1 MSDEFDDVQA
11 DISNSL
17 AAELTGTLG
26 VSDDAAVD
34 QPLPDRLADSVDD
47 YDRHVAD
54 KDLEPEELVEEDEQ
68 PRKAGRNVPLS
79 ALQGERTKRQLLQQQ
94 LDAQAQQNAELMQQL
109 AQFQQYQQQVAQA
122 QQQQAQQEAM
132 PDFDEDP
139 RGYIEAKERQ
149 LTEQLQDIQYQQRF
163 QHAAAQ
169 LQQERQQ
176 LAPVVIEAET
186 AFAES
191 VGVENYRTAFDAVH
205 QAVQANMRQQH
216 PSASP
221 QEMELIAQAVNVQ
234 FVRECQARGVNPAEH
249 IYNRAIEMG
258 FTPGQH
264 VPASRQPIR
273 QPPTSLSSLP
283 ASGRAPDEQGKVS
296 ARDIATMPQDEF
308 DKLFNSM
315 KEAGTQRPVI

>member
-34 QPLPDRLADSVDD
+34 QPLPDRLADDVDD
-47 YDRHVAD
+47 YDRHAAD

-68 PRKAGRNVPLS
+68 QQTGGKVPLG
-79 ALQGERTKRQLLQQQ
+79 ALQKERTQRQQ
-94 LDAQAQQNAELMQQL
+94 AQDHARELEQQNAQLMQQL
-109 AQFQQYQQQVAQA
+109 AQFQQYQQQQAQA
-122 QQQQAQQEAM
+122 QQQQAQQEAV
-132 PDFDEDP
+132 PEFEDDPKAYFD
-139 RGYIEAKERQ
+139 YKERQ
-149 LTEQLQDIQYQQRF
+149 FTEQLQAVQYQQQF

-176 LAPVVIEAET
+176 LAPVVIEAEQ

-191 VGVENYRTAFDAVH
+191 VGVENYHTAFDAVH

-216 PSASP
+216 PNASP
-221 QEMELIAQAVNVQ
+221 QEMALIEQAVNVQ
-234 FVRECQARGVNPAEH
+234 FVRECQARGINPAEH

-258 FTPGQH
+258 YTPNQR
-264 VPASRQPIR
+264 VPNSSTRQMKT
-273 QPPTSLSSLP
+273 PPTSLSSLP
-283 ASGRAPDEQGKVS
+283 ASGRAPDETGKVS
-296 ARDIATMPQDEF
+296 ARDIANMSVADF
-308 DKLFNSM
+308 DKLFDSM
-315 KEAGTQRPVI
+315 RDAGTQRPAV